1 MTQEQRGWALWTSAA
16 ICMRRS
22 DFIKGDVGAFV
33 SIFGFL
39 IFYVLSRRLAFINM
53 FYLFLRFGPNKID
66 SMCIY
71 VAS

>member
-1 MTQEQRGWALWTSAA
+1 MTQEQRGWSLWTSTA

-53 FYLFLRFGPNKID
+53 FYLFLRFAPNKID
-66 SMCIY
+66 
-71 VAS
+71 

>member
-16 ICMRRS
+16 ICMRRG

-39 IFYVLSRRLAFINM
+39 IFYVLSRRLCLCRQVLSF
-53 FYLFLRFGPNKID
+53 FKVRP
-66 SMCIY
+66 
-71 VAS
+71 

>member
-1 MTQEQRGWALWTSAA
+1 
-16 ICMRRS
+16 MRRS

-53 FYLFLRFGPNKID
+53 FYLFLRFAPNKID
-66 SMCIY
+66 
-71 VAS
+71 